1 MNNAP
6 EPPARRVPDLAPPI
20 DLRADVVSLTA
31 SLVDIPSESGNE
43 GTICDAVTQ
52 ALSAVGHLQVD
63 RLGNTVRAA
72 TSLGRPQRVIIGGHL
87 DTVPAAGNIPHRRE
101 GDRLIGLGSAD
112 MKGGVAVA
120 LRLAASL
127 RSPRADLTFMFYDCE
142 EVEASRNGLGRVAR
156 ERPEWLAG
164 DLAILME
171 PSEARVEAGCQGT
184 IRAELRVRGTRAHS
198 ARGWLGNNAIHRT
211 AELLE
216 TLTRY
221 RAREVEID
229 GLTYREGLN
238 AVAIAGGVAG
248 NVIPDE
254 CVVTVNY
261 RFAPDLSPAQAAEH
275 LRQVFPDVEL
285 AVVDSAPGAR
295 PGLHLDLAREFVA
308 ATGECAAPK
317 FGWTDVARFAAI
329 GIPALNFGPG
339 SPSVAHTPGEFVDV
353 SELRRCEE
361 VLRAWLAGGNG

>member
-1 MNNAP
+1 
-6 EPPARRVPDLAPPI
+6 
-20 DLRADVVSLTA
+20 
-31 SLVDIPSESGNE
+31 
-43 GTICDAVTQ
+43 
-52 ALSAVGHLQVD
+52 
-63 RLGNTVRAA
+63 
-72 TSLGRPQRVIIGGHL
+72 
-87 DTVPAAGNIPHRRE
+87 
-101 GDRLIGLGSAD
+101 
-112 MKGGVAVA
+112 
-120 LRLAASL
+120 
-127 RSPRADLTFMFYDCE
+127 
-142 EVEASRNGLGRVAR
+142 
-156 ERPEWLAG
+156 
-164 DLAILME
+164 
-171 PSEARVEAGCQGT
+171 
-184 IRAELRVRGTRAHS
+184 
-198 ARGWLGNNAIHRT
+198 NAIHRT

-261 RFAPDLSPAQAAEH
+261 RFAPDLSPAQAEEH

-285 AVVDSAPGAR
+285 VVVDSAPGAR

-308 ATGECAAPK
+308 ATGERAAPK